1 MYSNYLFT
9 LYIPILKAHEFC
21 LLYCKQM
28 EFELCILYAEEN
40 KFKSNQISQFVVT
53 NRACA
58 RFGQR
63 TFPKVNCT

>member
-1 MYSNYLFT
+1 MHYMYPNYLFT

-40 KFKSNQISQFVVT
+40 KFKSNQLLVQISPNHF
-53 NRACA
+53 
-58 RFGQR
+58 
-63 TFPKVNCT
+63 